1 MNFKNITFTIFI
13 SLFYFYEF
21 GHSNDHSDQRLNP
34 ESYEV
39 EKKNNKKIFNAKK
52 HIVVSANKY
61 ATDAAVKIL
70 NSGGTAADAAVTLQ
84 LILGLVEP
92 QSSGLGGGSF
102 ALFYNAKN
110 NDIINYDGR
119 EKAPGRLK
127 ENVFLKKNGERMS
140 FFDAVVN
147 GKSVGVPGTLAILK
161 KLHEDFGVLKWED
174 VIDPAIKLAQNGFF
188 SPPRLNSALKKEKY
202 LFKENPENDYFL
214 KIKKNPSKIIKNL
227 EYANTL
233 KKISEDYRNFYSG
246 KIASDIVRKITMNHK
261 PGDMTLTDLK
271 TYKVIKSL
279 PICVELKSL
288 IFCGP
293 NLPSSGGISIAQAL
307 LIYENYYF
315 KKKVPT
321 LASSLDILD
330 FIYFLRQKYLAD
342 PAFVDVD
349 IEKLLDINFLD
360 KEFKLFLHKNNK
372 ISLVEKKGEFSSTS
386 HFSIVD
392 SSGNVISMTS
402 SIENSFGSRL
412 FLNGFLLN
420 NQLTDFS
427 FLPFKN
433 KIEMVNKPQGGKKP
447 LSSMSPIIILDKKKK
462 FIASIGSPGGTAII
476 SYVFKT
482 IVDIFYNNI
491 SPMDSIISGNY
502 IKKNGKTY
510 LEKNKF
516 YKLEELYSS
525 RKSKEEIIYR
535 KLASGIGVIIK
546 NENGY
551 IGFADTRRDGTS
563 NGK

>member
-279 PICVELKSL
+279 PICVELKSF

-360 KEFKLFLHKNNK
+360 KEFKLFLHNNNK
-372 ISLVEKKGEFSSTS
+372 ISLVEKKGNFPQP
-386 HFSIVD
+386 HI
-392 SSGNVISMTS
+392 
-402 SIENSFGSRL
+402 
-412 FLNGFLLN
+412 FLL
-420 NQLTDFS
+420 LIV
-427 FLPFKN
+427 L
-433 KIEMVNKPQGGKKP
+433 EM
-447 LSSMSPIIILDKKKK
+447 L
-462 FIASIGSPGGTAII
+462 
-476 SYVFKT
+476 
-482 IVDIFYNNI
+482 
-491 SPMDSIISGNY
+491 
-502 IKKNGKTY
+502 
-510 LEKNKF
+510 
-516 YKLEELYSS
+516 
-525 RKSKEEIIYR
+525 
-535 KLASGIGVIIK
+535 
-546 NENGY
+546 
-551 IGFADTRRDGTS
+551 
-563 NGK
+563 